1 MAQAVEHLPSKGK
14 ALSWNPSTA
23 APTEGRKEG
32 TKEGRKEKKGRG
44 KKGAHL
50 HDFLYLKWIYSMI
63 LSEIE
68 ICTWIKSEETENTL
82 TNSPGENNT

>member
-1 MAQAVEHLPSKGK
+1 
-14 ALSWNPSTA
+14 
-23 APTEGRKEG
+23 
-32 TKEGRKEKKGRG
+32 
-44 KKGAHL
+44 
-50 HDFLYLKWIYSMI
+50 MI